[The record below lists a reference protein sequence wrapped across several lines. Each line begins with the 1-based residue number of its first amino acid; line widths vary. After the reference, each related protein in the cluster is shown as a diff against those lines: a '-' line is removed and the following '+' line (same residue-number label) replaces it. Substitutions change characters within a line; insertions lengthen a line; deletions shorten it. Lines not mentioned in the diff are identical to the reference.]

1 MHVFTIETLHA
12 KQFISGK
19 LHTIFTVRRGGG
31 SVMLWDCFFSP
42 TDKSELMV
50 HPERRSVKINKCK
63 YKAGG
68 TME

>member
-31 SVMLWDCFFSP
+31 SVMLWDCFFFSNWQKRA
-42 TDKSELMV
+42 DGSSWK
-50 HPERRSVKINKCK
+50 KIRKNK
-63 YKAGG
+63 
-68 TME
+68 